1 MEKALVE
8 NVFKDGR
15 EAVKDIQAKRYKH
28 EPETKTQQHCALGM
42 GKTLVR
48 QSQDLREG
56 MRGGHLGMS
65 LRKAFI

>member
-15 EAVKDIQAKRYKH
+15 EAVKDIQAKIYKQ
-28 EPETKTQQHCALGM
+28 ESETKTEEHCALGM
-42 GKTLVR
+42 GKPLVR
-48 QSQDLREG
+48 QSWDLREG
-56 MRGGHLGMS
+56 MRGGHLGLS